1 MTSPHEP
8 IKIAIVD
15 DHDLFREGLKEIIQ
29 ADDDLV
35 VVGEAGDSESAVAVV
50 AERLPDVV
58 LLDIEIPGD
67 EVTTTVRRM
76 NEASPDSQIIILSM
90 YEGPHFLRSLLR
102 VGIRGYLLK
111 SVSRHELIS
120 VIRGT
125 RTDDDRILL
134 SVSRASLTHI
144 ENGPAAA
151 GTLSHREWQVLQ
163 LAAEANSNVQIA
175 HRLGLTEATVKRHL
189 SNIYSK
195 LGAVSRIDAVNKAAA
210 ASLITIPKSGSN

>member
-1 MTSPHEP
+1 MTSAREL

-29 ADDDLV
+29 ANDDLV
-35 VVGEAGDSESAVAVV
+35 VVGEAGDSETAVAVV
-50 AERLPDVV
+50 ADRLPDVV

-67 EVTTTVRRM
+67 EVTATVLRM

-134 SVSRASLTHI
+134 SVSRASLTHL
-144 ENGPAAA
+144 ENGPAA

-210 ASLITIPKSGSN
+210 ASLITIPKSGAS